1 MRILQNCKRN
11 EPWRKISEKVRFL
24 DFFPGAVAKNLTFSE
39 IFRQGSF
46 RLQIVENL
54 AIPPGDVGI
63 SKV

>member
-1 MRILQNCKRN
+1 MINF
-11 EPWRKISEKVRFL
+11 SA
-24 DFFPGAVAKNLTFSE
+24 GAVAKNLTFSE

>member
-1 MRILQNCKRN
+1 
-11 EPWRKISEKVRFL
+11 L
-24 DFFPGAVAKNLTFSE
+24 DFFPGAVAKNLSFLE